1 MTKTRKLKEPI
12 VCCMCGEEINNYMD
26 SHNPEPL
33 FKYPDRCCNVCN
45 EKVVLLRIKE
55 MKFVRDMF
63 E

>member
-12 VCCMCGEEINNYMD
+12 VCCMCGKEINNYMD

-45 EKVVLLRIKE
+45 EKVVLQRIKE